1 MTILEK
7 LGFVFQKPTAEV
19 HVPEDL
25 QAEFDETIKERRT
38 LAKSNSELLAEKMDG
53 TYMSRTAL
61 LRISST
67 HNFTDAL
74 WGSRRAARVFN
85 YASNILDMEIV
96 HGRAEEED
104 RIACMM
110 LISYLSFFHVMP
122 VKDVLRVKD
131 VDAKY
136 TKIFTEII
144 KDSARAE
151 NTTVSQGTID
161 MLCLGA
167 LSWEK
172 TIPGENMV
180 LDIFHDACRLDGVFF
195 GQDAHLDIMRT
206 ELAKNESF
214 RSWAKKISINNSSP
228 TWLIYLQRRIDGCV
242 FIADEDEE
250 FSRNETNE
258 QDGFA

>member
-1 MTILEK
+1 MSIFDA
-7 LGFVFQKPTAEV
+7 LGWVFQKPTAEV
-19 HVPEDL
+19 HVPEDI

-38 LAKSNSELLAEKMDG
+38 IAKSNSELLAEKMDG
-53 TYMSRTAL
+53 VYMNKEAL
-61 LRISST
+61 LRISSA
-67 HNFTDAL
+67 HDFTNPL

-96 HGRAEEED
+96 NGRAEEED
-104 RIACMM
+104 RIACTM
-110 LISYLSFFHVMP
+110 LIAYLSFFHVMP

-136 TKIFTEII
+136 TKIFTDII
-144 KDSARAE
+144 KESALAE
-151 NTTVSQGTID
+151 RTTVSQGTID

-172 TIPGENMV
+172 TIPGDNMV

-195 GQDAHLDIMRT
+195 GQDAHMDVMRT

-214 RSWAKKISINNSSP
+214 RSWTKKVSINNSSP

-242 FIADEDEE
+242 FIADENEE

-258 QDGFA
+258 SDGFV

>member
-19 HVPEDL
+19 HVPEEL
-25 QAEFDETIKERRT
+25 QAEFDKTIKERRT

-53 TYMSRTAL
+53 TYMNRDAL
-61 LRISST
+61 IRMSST
-67 HNFTDAL
+67 HDFTNPL

-96 HGRAEEED
+96 NGRAEEED

-136 TKIFTEII
+136 TKIFTDII
-144 KDSARAE
+144 NEGARSTK
-151 NTTVSQGTID
+151 TTVSKSTID

-167 LSWEK
+167 LSWER

-195 GQDAHLDIMRT
+195 GQDAHLSIMRT

-214 RSWAKKISINNSSP
+214 RSWSKKVSINNSSP
-228 TWLIYLQRRIDGCV
+228 TWLIYLQRRIEGCTL
-242 FIADEDEE
+242 IANEEVE

-258 QDGFA
+258 QDGFT